1 MNTEIRRE
9 AKGKVFDMKESSA
22 TKSTKENR
30 KERILEE
37 TTGRKK
43 E

>member
-9 AKGKVFDMKESSA
+9 AKGKVFNTKESPS
-22 TKSTKENR
+22 TKSTKGSR
-30 KERILEE
+30 KEKILEE
-37 TTGRKK
+37 TTGRKN